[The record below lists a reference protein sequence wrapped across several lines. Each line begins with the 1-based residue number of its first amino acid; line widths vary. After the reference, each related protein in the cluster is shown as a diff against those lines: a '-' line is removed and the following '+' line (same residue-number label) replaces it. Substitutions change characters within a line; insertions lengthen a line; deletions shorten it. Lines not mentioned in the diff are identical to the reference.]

1 MERVCSWGS
10 PVTPPEHNPA
20 SPPVKI
26 STLPS
31 IYRNVNRLTEIL
43 SVLSKYGLAGGLSR
57 LNLDFVKGLLKNRD
71 GEAIARHTRERRIR
85 LAIEELGP
93 TFVKLGQILS
103 TRPDLV
109 GRTLAA
115 ELRSLLD
122 ETPRDPPE
130 VVRATV
136 ENELGQPLQDLFEE
150 FDEVPIASASIGQVH
165 RARLKSGQQVV
176 VKVQHAGI
184 HDVVRKDLDVLSGL
198 AQLAE
203 RLPELA
209 AYRPV
214 ETVAEFQRSLRR
226 ELDFG
231 REERNLQHFFA
242 RFHDNP
248 KVEIPQPIS
257 ELCTPR
263 VLTMEMLE
271 GTKLSELNEANASR
285 FDLEEIARC
294 GAELYLEMIFA
305 DGFFHAD
312 PHPANVMILPGNR
325 IGLLDFGM
333 VGRVDERLREDIE
346 DLLLALI
353 NQDAVLLTSLIIR
366 IGSTPLQLDRS
377 ALQNDLAD
385 YVAIYGNQPLDRF
398 VLSDALE
405 EMIDMIFRYRIVL
418 PAQVTMIL
426 KVFVTLEGTSQL
438 LLPRFSLM
446 QVIQRYQRK
455 ALLRR
460 LSPARRVRKLRRLY
474 AEVEHLVESLPRRTM
489 EILDQ
494 INAGKFDV
502 HLDHRGLEPSVN
514 RLVLGMLASALFMG
528 SSLMLS
534 RRVPPILFPS
544 PSILGLHEIS
554 ILGLSG
560 CALSFLLGL
569 RLLRAIGKSGHL
581 DRRDK

>member
-1 MERVCSWGS
+1 
-10 PVTPPEHNPA
+10 
-20 SPPVKI
+20 VKI

-31 IYRNVNRLTEIL
+31 IYRNVNRLTEII
-43 SVLSKYGLAGGLSR
+43 SVLSKYGLAGGISR
-57 LNLDFVKGLLKNRD
+57 LNLDFAKGLLKNRD
-71 GEAIARHTRERRIR
+71 GEALARHTRERRIR
-85 LAIEELGP
+85 LALEELGP

-109 GRTLAA
+109 GRTLAD
-115 ELRSLLD
+115 ELKTLLD
-122 ETPRDPPE
+122 ETPSDPPE
-130 VVRATV
+130 VVRGIV
-136 ENELGQPLQDLFEE
+136 ENELGQPIEDLFLE
-150 FDEVPIASASIGQVH
+150 FDERPIASASIGQVH

-184 HDVVRKDLDVLSGL
+184 QDVVRKDLDVLSGL
-198 AQLAE
+198 AQLVE
-203 RLPELA
+203 RLPEFA
-209 AYRPV
+209 AYHPV
-214 ETVAEFQRSLRR
+214 QTVAEFQRSLRR

-231 REERNLQHFFA
+231 REERNLQHFYA

-248 KVEIPQPIS
+248 KIEIPQPVT

-271 GTKLSELNEANASR
+271 GTKLSELNEANSR
-285 FDLEEIARC
+285 HFDLDEIAGC
-294 GAELYLEMIFA
+294 GAELFLEMIFA

-346 DLLLALI
+346 DLLMAI
-353 NQDAVLLTSLIIR
+353 VHQDAALLTSLIIR
-366 IGSTPLQLDRS
+366 IGSAPAQLDRS

-385 YVAIYGNQPLDRF
+385 YVGVYGNQPLDRF

-418 PAQVTMIL
+418 PGQVTMIL
-426 KVFVTLEGTSQL
+426 KVFITLEGTSQL
-438 LLPRFSLM
+438 LSPRFSLM

-455 ALLRR
+455 ALVRR
-460 LSPARRVRKLRRLY
+460 LSPVRRLRKLRRLY

-489 EILDQ
+489 EILEQ

-514 RLVLGMLASALFMG
+514 RLVLGLLASALFMG

-534 RRVPPILFPS
+534 QRVPPILFPR
-544 PSILGLHEIS
+544 PSYFGMHEIS
-554 ILGLSG
+554 ILGLGG
-560 CALSFLLGL
+560 CTLSLLLGL

>member
-1 MERVCSWGS
+1 
-10 PVTPPEHNPA
+10 
-20 SPPVKI
+20 
-26 STLPS
+26 
-31 IYRNVNRLTEIL
+31 
-43 SVLSKYGLAGGLSR
+43 
-57 LNLDFVKGLLKNRD
+57 
-71 GEAIARHTRERRIR
+71 
-85 LAIEELGP
+85 
-93 TFVKLGQILS
+93 
-103 TRPDLV
+103 
-109 GRTLAA
+109 
-115 ELRSLLD
+115 
-122 ETPRDPPE
+122 
-130 VVRATV
+130 
-136 ENELGQPLQDLFEE
+136 
-150 FDEVPIASASIGQVH
+150 
-165 RARLKSGQQVV
+165 V

-198 AQLAE
+198 AQLVE
-203 RLPELA
+203 RLPEFA
-209 AYRPV
+209 AYHPV
-214 ETVAEFQRSLRR
+214 QTVAEFQRSLRR

-231 REERNLQHFFA
+231 REERNLQHFYA

-248 KVEIPQPIS
+248 KIEIPQPVC

-271 GTKLSELNEANASR
+271 GTKLSELNETNSR
-285 FDLEEIARC
+285 HFDLDDIARC

-312 PHPANVMILPGNR
+312 PHPGNVMILPGNR

-346 DLLLALI
+346 DLLLAI
-353 NQDAVLLTSLIIR
+353 FNQDATLLTSLIIR
-366 IGSTPLQLDRS
+366 IGSAPAQLDRS

-398 VLSDALE
+398 VLADALE

-426 KVFVTLEGTSQL
+426 KVFITLEGTSQL
-438 LLPRFSLM
+438 LSPRFSLM
-446 QVIQRYQRK
+446 HVIQRYQRK
-455 ALLRR
+455 ALVRR
-460 LSPARRVRKLRRLY
+460 FSPVRRMRKLRRLY

-489 EILDQ
+489 EILEQ

-534 RRVPPILFPS
+534 RRVPPILFPA
-544 PSILGLHEIS
+544 PSYFGLHEIS
-554 ILGLSG
+554 VLGLGG
-560 CALSFLLGL
+560 CTLSLLLGL